1 MTSGGRVEAGW
12 EVVTQGGHGGHLT
25 GHGVWLHPPTLSSVA
40 VNRILKIVR
49 AGQALGVTLIG
60 IEVFGVLGPQGEGGG
75 GDGGWEAEPLDNL
88 LPLLLVDD
96 LHKASSGTHQIVQ
109 LVQVENLL
117 GHDGKTV
124 NRSSSL
130 LHEGEEFIQE
140 LFPLGVV
147 VNFIEL
153 QLNYHELQ

>member
-1 MTSGGRVEAGW
+1 M
-12 EVVTQGGHGGHLT
+12 
-25 GHGVWLHPPTLSSVA
+25 
-40 VNRILKIVR
+40 I
-49 AGQALGVTLIG
+49 
-60 IEVFGVLGPQGEGGG
+60 IELCCYLLGPESEGGG
-75 GDGGWEAEPLDNL
+75 GDGGGEAESLDDL

-96 LHKASSGTHQIVQ
+96 LHQAAPGAHQVVQ
-109 LVQVENLL
+109 LVQVEDLL

-124 NRSSSL
+124 NGSSSL

>member
-1 MTSGGRVEAGW
+1 MIIE
-12 EVVTQGGHGGHLT
+12 LCCY
-25 GHGVWLHPPTLSSVA
+25 LLSPES
-40 VNRILKIVR
+40 
-49 AGQALGVTLIG
+49 
-60 IEVFGVLGPQGEGGG
+60 EGGG
-75 GDGGWEAEPLDNL
+75 GDGGGEAQTLDDL

-96 LHKASSGTHQIVQ
+96 LHQAAPSAHQVVQ
-109 LVQVENLL
+109 LVQVEDLF

-124 NRSSSL
+124 NGSSSL

>member
-1 MTSGGRVEAGW
+1 MSYCY
-12 EVVTQGGHGGHLT
+12 L
-25 GHGVWLHPPTLSSVA
+25 
-40 VNRILKIVR
+40 
-49 AGQALGVTLIG
+49 
-60 IEVFGVLGPQGEGGG
+60 LGPEGEGGG
-75 GDGGWEAEPLDNL
+75 GDGGGEAEPLDDL

-96 LHKASSGTHQIVQ
+96 LHQAAPGAHQVIQ
-109 LVQVENLL
+109 LVEVEDLL

-124 NRSSSL
+124 NGSSSL
-130 LHEGEEFIQE
+130 LHEGEQFIQE

>member
-1 MTSGGRVEAGW
+1 M
-12 EVVTQGGHGGHLT
+12 
-25 GHGVWLHPPTLSSVA
+25 GVGLHPPALSPVA
-40 VNRILKIVR
+40 VNSVLKIIS

-60 IEVFGVLGPQGEGGG
+60 IEVFGVLRPQGEGGG
-75 GDGGWEAEPLDNL
+75 GDGGWEAEPLDDL

-96 LHKASSGTHQIVQ
+96 LHQAAPGHHKIEQLIQIQ
-109 LVQVENLL
+109 DLL

-124 NRSSSL
+124 NGSSSL